1 MSNNQPQ
8 SVKFDAHAPYNFVS
22 LPSKVIYP
30 DSVLDLKFNKKDEV
44 VECDG
49 LSKFS
54 GNSGEIELTITT
66 KSPLFIG
73 DSGKSKAGELNDFF
87 NVDGEYKIPGSS
99 IRGMVRTLV
108 EICSYSKFS
117 FFNDHKFYF
126 RDVAGVA
133 DDSLKTTYQKFL
145 KYQDSEGELQPNSSP
160 GILRCRNDRDF
171 YIVPTKC
178 DEVSY
183 IDSKAEKNTNLNRYK
198 VKELNKKYSKEQKNM
213 KIIQKNDRFV
223 VYVGKIGN
231 IFLKGRNIKDNRNKI
246 CYEFFY
252 PKNEEEKIEL
262 DYNRDI
268 KPYMYD
274 SQKKFKQGK
283 FLNLIELAKNKKK
296 YPDGVPCFYVVTNK
310 KNDPDNKYK
319 EQIFFGHTSYF
330 RIPYQNSVGN
340 LIDND
345 LKNDEKIDLTEAIFG
360 KNGVLATR
368 VFFEDAWLENK
379 PKWFDKDGV
388 DIILSSPKPTS
399 YNLYLEQDGV
409 KNVSEIKHYDSKN
422 AKIRGYKFYHHQ
434 DFDLNKHIEK
444 IKQNTNK
451 NMKKHIKP
459 LDNNNVFKTK
469 IRFESLSDIELGAL
483 LFVLNLP
490 QNCYHKIGMAKPL
503 GFGKIEIKANLKIY
517 DLEKRYSILLDEN
530 SEFFEP
536 NLESNSE
543 NFKSEF
549 QKFVL
554 GKLGEDKKSLWEVDR
569 LKELEIMLRDD
580 KNGDFSYMKLGDF
593 KDKDKILPKAGEL
606 RWR

>member
-1 MSNNQPQ
+1 MGKDKPK
-8 SVKFDAHAPYNFVS
+8 SVKFNAHAPYNFVS
-22 LPSKVIYP
+22 LPSKVIYQ
-30 DSVLDLKFNKKDEV
+30 DSILDLEFDKEGRV
-44 VECDG
+44 VKGDG
-49 LSKFS
+49 LSRFS
-54 GNSGEIELTITT
+54 GNSGEIELNITT

-73 DSGKSKAGELNDFF
+73 DSGKSNDLNDFF

-99 IRGMVRTLV
+99 IRGMIRKLV

-183 IDSKAEKNTNLNRYK
+183 IDSKAEKNTNLNRYE
-198 VKELNKKYSKEQKNM
+198 VKKLDKKYSKEQKNM
-213 KIIQKNDRFV
+213 EIIQKNDRFV

-246 CYEFFY
+246 CYKFFY

-268 KPYMYD
+268 KPYIYD

-283 FLNLIELAKNKKK
+283 FLNLIELVKDKKQ
-296 YPDGVPCFYVVTNK
+296 YPDGIPCFYAITNK
-310 KNDPDNKYK
+310 KNDPDDKYK
-319 EQIFFGHTSYF
+319 EQVFFGHTSYF
-330 RIPYQNSVGN
+330 RIPYQNSIGDIIDKN
-340 LIDND
+340 LKDD
-345 LKNDEKIDLTEAIFG
+345 KRLDLTQAIFG
-360 KNGVLATR
+360 KDKVLATR
-368 VFFEDAWLENK
+368 VFFEDASLKNE
-379 PKWFDKDGV
+379 PKWLTKNDV
-388 DIILSSPKPTS
+388 EIILSSPKPTS
-399 YNLYLEQDGV
+399 YNLYLEQKGV
-409 KNVSEIKHYDSKN
+409 KNVSEIKHYDSQD

-434 DFDLNKHIEK
+434 NFNLNHHNGKM
-444 IKQNTNK
+444 KQNTNE

-459 LDNNNVFKTK
+459 LDSENIFKTK

-517 DLEKRYSILLDEN
+517 DLEKRYSTLFDEN
-530 SEFFEP
+530 SEFCEP
-536 NLESNSE
+536 NLENSSQ
-543 NFKSEF
+543 NFISKF
-549 QKFVL
+549 QKFIL
-554 GKLGEDKKSLWEVDR
+554 DKLGEDKKSLWEVDR

-580 KNGDFSYMKLGDF
+580 KKADFSYMELGDF
-593 KDKDKILPKAGEL
+593 KDKDKILPKVGEL
-606 RWR
+606 R

>member
-126 RDVAGVA
+126 RDVAGKSKN
-133 DDSLKTTYQKFL
+133 SLKKYYEEIMVGRKNITDKYGKSKTLNVSKSKAGFLQKIDEREYIIIPTSYKREKFNKAGYSSYNPPAMIARPKKDENNKFYYELFSGKMQGKKHFYIFEIPRSSKNSISLKYADIKNYNEDNLRQPQRDKFL
-145 KYQDSEGELQPNSSP
+145 DLVKKLDEKLKSGKAMYPY
-160 GILRCRNDRDF
+160 GI
-171 YIVPTKC
+171 
-178 DEVSY
+178 
-183 IDSKAEKNTNLNRYK
+183 
-198 VKELNKKYSKEQKNM
+198 
-213 KIIQKNDRFV
+213 
-223 VYVGKIGN
+223 
-231 IFLKGRNIKDNRNKI
+231 
-246 CYEFFY
+246 
-252 PKNEEEKIEL
+252 
-262 DYNRDI
+262 
-268 KPYMYD
+268 
-274 SQKKFKQGK
+274 
-283 FLNLIELAKNKKK
+283 
-296 YPDGVPCFYVVTNK
+296 PCFYTE
-310 KNDPDNKYK
+310 YK
-319 EQIFFGHTSYF
+319 GKIYFGHTPYF
-330 RIPYQNSVGN
+330 RIPYQNSIGDIIDKN
-340 LIDND
+340 LKD
-345 LKNDEKIDLTEAIFG
+345 DERLDLTEAIFG
-360 KNGVLATR
+360 KDKVLATR
-368 VFFEDAWLENK
+368 VFFEDASLKNE
-379 PKWFDKDGV
+379 PKWLTKNDV
-388 DIILSSPKPTS
+388 EIILSSPKPTS
-399 YNLYLEQDGV
+399 YNLYLEQGGV
-409 KNVSEIKHYDSKN
+409 KNVSEIKHYDSN
-422 AKIRGYKFYHHQ
+422 SAKIRGYKFYHHQ

-444 IKQNTNK
+444 TKQNTNE

-459 LDNNNVFKTK
+459 LNSENIFKTK

-517 DLEKRYSILLDEN
+517 DLEKRYSILFDEN
-530 SEFFEP
+530 SEFCEP
-536 NLESNSE
+536 NLENSSQ
-543 NFKSEF
+543 NFISKFQEF
-549 QKFVL
+549 IL
-554 GKLGEDKKSLWEVDR
+554 DKLGEDKKSLWEVDR

-580 KNGDFSYMKLGDF
+580 KNGDFSYMELDDF
-593 KDKDKILPKAGEL
+593 KHKDKILPKAGEL